1 MFEDVYM
8 KKIGLR
14 NIKTAISVLLC
25 LIIYFVIILVCHIF
39 DKSYAANFKLA
50 TQLYTP
56 FFACL
61 AAAYTTASTKSKS
74 YSQAKLRLLASIIG
88 GLFGMLAVAL
98 YQSTGLDW
106 PFQHISATGNPTRDL
121 TGLNTDFLDGRA
133 FAHADINLD
142 FLLSFIAP
150 VIITAVAVIVVIWFC
165 NLIKKPDCSFIAVL
179 TLTAVMTSLGTN
191 PVIYGPNRIMST
203 IIGVLISLG
212 VNVFTIP
219 HKKNKNAYFVFGV
232 DDFYR
237 EDIKKFDGYYA
248 YQIEKL
254 IEDDAKVTI
263 FTNSN
268 VSICHDMI
276 VTNYIKLPILTLS
289 GAAVYDYSKEEYLY
303 VEYIKEEDTKKL
315 LNFFKENNYNYLT
328 NVIKNNLLYV
338 YTLSESKDKINK
350 GYVAYIFEEYQ
361 DNKNVVSFNL
371 NFKTYE
377 EALSVK
383 DKLTDYCTVISKL
396 GDTYILN
403 IYSKELENQTYI
415 NNIKDSTIY
424 SFGFVDNDRLI
435 LSQTNGYTSNKELS
449 DYAKVIPDDK
459 GYHKLLKEVKKIYR
473 TK

>member
-1 MFEDVYM
+1 
-8 KKIGLR
+8 
-14 NIKTAISVLLC
+14 
-25 LIIYFVIILVCHIF
+25 
-39 DKSYAANFKLA
+39 
-50 TQLYTP
+50 
-56 FFACL
+56 
-61 AAAYTTASTKSKS
+61 
-74 YSQAKLRLLASIIG
+74 
-88 GLFGMLAVAL
+88 
-98 YQSTGLDW
+98 
-106 PFQHISATGNPTRDL
+106 
-121 TGLNTDFLDGRA
+121 
-133 FAHADINLD
+133 
-142 FLLSFIAP
+142 
-150 VIITAVAVIVVIWFC
+150 
-165 NLIKKPDCSFIAVL
+165 
-179 TLTAVMTSLGTN
+179 
-191 PVIYGPNRIMST
+191 
-203 IIGVLISLG
+203 
-212 VNVFTIP
+212 
-219 HKKNKNAYFVFGV
+219 
-232 DDFYR
+232 
-237 EDIKKFDGYYA
+237 
-248 YQIEKL
+248 
-254 IEDDAKVTI
+254 
-263 FTNSN
+263 
-268 VSICHDMI
+268 MI

-338 YTLSESKDKINK
+338 YTLNESKDKINK
-350 GYVAYIFEEYQ
+350 GYAAYIFEEYQ
-361 DNKNVVSFNL
+361 DNKNVVSYNL